1 MHAPWLSLLARRSG
15 PTKFSPRSEPAGWVK
30 SIALATHVRVFQNL
44 NSASYDVFPD
54 GQRFILALVK
64 AGSLHTP
71 LTLVE
76 NWPSELKK

>member
-1 MHAPWLSLLARRSG
+1 M
-15 PTKFSPRSEPAGWVK
+15 K